1 MVLTFRKRVSKGQ
14 NNIKNNIKEVGKE
27 YFTEK
32 SFSKKN
38 TEPQARVSNMN
49 SIFVIISVCIL
60 TFFLH

>member
-27 YFTEK
+27 YYTEK
-32 SFSKKN
+32 SYSKKN
-38 TEPQARVSNMN
+38 TEPQAWVSNMN